1 MFLGASAHC
10 TDVGELAFWQL
21 ALTGLVAA
29 TNGLAFVHA
38 DPVGRKI
45 RDLTLAFAAAFLWQ
59 ALDGAVRP
67 GRGGRDLRGL
77 ALGVAFA
84 YLSRVE
90 HLALR
95 AFLRGGQP
103 LLAMAWLH

>member
-10 TDVGELAFWQL
+10 TDVGELAFRQL

-29 TNGLAFVHA
+29 TNGLTFVHA

-45 RDLTLAFAAAFLWQ
+45 RDLTLAFAAAFLWR
-59 ALDGAVRP
+59 ALGRAVRP

-77 ALGVAFA
+77 TLG
-84 YLSRVE
+84 
-90 HLALR
+90 
-95 AFLRGGQP
+95 G
-103 LLAMAWLH
+103 LLPRRPWAEAGVGWKHRCGWP